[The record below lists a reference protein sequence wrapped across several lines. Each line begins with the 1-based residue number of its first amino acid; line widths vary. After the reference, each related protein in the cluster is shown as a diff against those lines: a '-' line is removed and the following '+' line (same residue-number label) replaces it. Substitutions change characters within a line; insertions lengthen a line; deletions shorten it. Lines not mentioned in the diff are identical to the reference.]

1 MHFRNVIGAIGAVA
15 ILISAAPSPARA
27 EEATPAAEAVSVS
40 ADSVSAWQVAID
52 NARAAYQAAWTSRQ
66 SGQLEVALG
75 ICDRALA
82 RIAQMMTLDPDMTSR
97 RELTELQ
104 SRISGVREATMG
116 DIASAKS
123 AKASGNEP
131 DERTLNAPAT
141 DGIQPQSN
149 EQVQHYV
156 EFFTGAGR
164 STFERWLKRSGRYMN
179 LFRSVLQREGLPPD
193 LVHLVFV
200 ESGFNVNARSV
211 SAAVGPWQFLRST
224 GKLFG
229 LAVNQWTDERKD
241 PEKSTVAAARY
252 LKHLYSIFGDWPLA
266 LASYNAGEGTVM
278 RAIKA
283 QGTSNYWDLRLPR
296 QTEDYVPQFMAV
308 LEITSDPAKYG
319 FDSVELDE
327 PMEFDEVAFKG
338 SVDLRTI
345 AKLADCTVAE
355 LKQLNPQVLNHAASG
370 RDGIATLRVPQGKGE
385 AIQKKVAAGSALPS
399 VDLTIQHKVRRGE
412 TLQKLAN
419 QYHVSAK
426 RLALANGIGK
436 KHPLRRAMTLKIPAS
451 LEAPSPAVLEASDP
465 RASTAYV
472 PARNIRTPKSLNAES
487 TAEGR
492 KVVTVKKGE
501 TLSTIAARHGVSVDD
516 LKRWN
521 RLKSGTVARGTRLK
535 IRMSEAGAS
544 GAPDDET
551 PASTVAAATS
561 GDDQGSKKN
570 DVKDADEPAVAS
582 DKTEERGVEKASPIE
597 SAGTRA
603 SVAESAKSTKS
614 VAASKPGARKKSTL
628 ATKSKSAKSRAPR
641 VVVVRAGDTLSEIA
655 DRNNIS
661 LTQLKRA
668 NGLKS
673 NRVQKGQRLKIPR
686 S

>member
-1 MHFRNVIGAIGAVA
+1 MNLRNLIGVLGAVA
-15 ILISAAPSPARA
+15 LLGGVCTSGVRA
-27 EEATPAAEAVSVS
+27 DEGTPATGTGAA
-40 ADSVSAWQVAID
+40 ATDSTSAWQVAID
-52 NARAAYQAAWTSRQ
+52 NARAAYQAAWTSRH
-66 SGQLEVALG
+66 SGELETALG
-75 ICDRALA
+75 ICDRSIA
-82 RIAQMMTLDPDMTSR
+82 RIAQMMALDPDMTSR

-104 SRISGVREATMG
+104 ARIGGLRDATKS
-116 DIASAKS
+116 DLESAKS

-141 DGIQPQSN
+141 DGIQPQTN

-252 LKHLYSIFGDWPLA
+252 LQHLYSIFGDWPLA

-345 AKLADCTVAE
+345 AKLADCTVQE
-355 LKQLNPQVLNHAASG
+355 LKALNPQVLNHAATG
-370 RDGIATLRVPQGKGE
+370 RDGITTLRVPQGKGE
-385 AIQKKVAAGSALPS
+385 AIQQKVAAGSRLPA
-399 VDLTIQHKVRRGE
+399 VDLTVQHKVRRGE

-436 KHPLRRAMTLKIPAS
+436 KHPLRRGMTLKIPAS
-451 LEAPSPAVLEASDP
+451 LEAPAPAVLEASDP

-472 PARNIRTPKSLNAES
+472 PARNIRVPKSLNAQSE
-487 TAEGR
+487 AEGR
-492 KVVTVKKGE
+492 KIVTVKRGE
-501 TLSTIAARHGVSVDD
+501 TLSTIAARHGVTVDD

-535 IRMSEAGAS
+535 IRMTEAGAS
-544 GAPDDET
+544 GAPGEAT
-551 PASTVAAATS
+551 PAAAVAVATS
-561 GDDQGSKKN
+561 DGKDSKQDDTKQDAGS
-570 DVKDADEPAVAS
+570 AVAS
-582 DKTEERGVEKASPIE
+582 DEAKASA
-597 SAGTRA
+597 SAPAAAQA
-603 SVAESAKSTKS
+603 STSDAGSSKNTKA
-614 VAASKPGARKKSTL
+614 VAASKPSVKKKSTL
-628 ATKSKSAKSRAPR
+628 AAKSKPTKSRAAR
-641 VVVVRAGDTLSEIA
+641 TVVVRAGDTLSEIA
-655 DRNNIS
+655 ERNGVT

-673 NRVQKGQRLKIPR
+673 NRVQSGQRLKIPR
-686 S
+686 G